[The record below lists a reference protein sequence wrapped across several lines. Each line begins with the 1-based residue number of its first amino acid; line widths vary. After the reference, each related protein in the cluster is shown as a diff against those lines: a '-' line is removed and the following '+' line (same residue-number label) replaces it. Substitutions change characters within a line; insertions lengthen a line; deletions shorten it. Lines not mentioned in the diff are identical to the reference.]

1 MGNAM
6 SQLPARAVNEMD
18 ELKPCP
24 FCGGEAGIQRIDDFG
39 LFYIVCGN
47 CGAQVCSDT
56 PDYFEEFSMKDLYD
70 KWNRRATDG
79 TAK

>member
-1 MGNAM
+1 MPR
-6 SQLPARAVNEMD
+6 LPEWAVNEMD

-24 FCGGEAGIQRIDDFG
+24 FCGGKSGIQRIDDFG
-39 LFYIVCGN
+39 LFYIVCAN

-56 PDYFEEFSMKDLYD
+56 PDYFEEFSMKDLYG
-70 KWNRRATDG
+70 KWNRRFPDG